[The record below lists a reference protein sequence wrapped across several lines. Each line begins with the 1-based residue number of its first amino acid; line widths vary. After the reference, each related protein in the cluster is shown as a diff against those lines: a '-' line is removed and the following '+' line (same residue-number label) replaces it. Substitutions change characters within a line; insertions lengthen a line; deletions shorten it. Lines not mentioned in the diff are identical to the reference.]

1 MKSCFGDYGHF
12 SFCGVESCDEGKG
25 CLREKKIRLNN
36 MLKRFDGEKKIVKKI

>member
-25 CLREKKIRLNN
+25 CLMKKKRDLT
-36 MLKRFDGEKKIVKKI
+36 LKLQRFSGEKKK